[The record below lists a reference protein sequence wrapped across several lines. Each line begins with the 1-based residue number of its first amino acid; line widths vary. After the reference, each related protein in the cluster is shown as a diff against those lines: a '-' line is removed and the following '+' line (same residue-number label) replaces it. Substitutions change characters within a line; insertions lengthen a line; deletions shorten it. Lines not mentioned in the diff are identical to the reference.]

1 MISADQLLLTREA
14 KGLKY
19 TISARF
25 IFGLIFVPVV
35 LVMAKGNFELILN
48 LAIVALIIIM
58 TLYFYQLVRQERKLN
73 LVGYGGVAFD
83 LFTLMILP
91 ISWYDSAGGVVVPA
105 AFLLKTGLPVLSILY
120 MIINSL
126 AMRPA
131 YPAIMTA
138 GSVIIQL
145 SFLPYVLSDSRT
157 VLSSDLSE
165 VLLGPAVS
173 LELFFTLMMFVVV
186 SGLFLTFINYAA
198 RKTVYEAVNLER
210 SNMEIKEEQIQLV
223 MHGKMDALSNLVAG
237 MAHELN
243 NPLGAVQSAVD
254 IISRSVE
261 KITADAK
268 TESTSNEVDQS
279 GNLAKYFKALQESS
293 IVAESGMNRIK
304 DLVDRLKNFV
314 RLDEEEFRNADL
326 HEGIENTLALL
337 QSDIGDNINIERDYA
352 ELPQVYCSPKKLNL
366 VFMSLLTNAVQ
377 AIDGQGLIR
386 IASSYDSDNVIISIS
401 DDGKGIE
408 KEKLESIFEFGFG
421 VGDSRVKM
429 SSGLAVAYNILKS
442 HQGELNV
449 ESKEGEG
456 STFKITLPI
465 DLMSKI
471 KGTE

>member
-1 MISADQLLLTREA
+1 MKSADQLLLSREA

-35 LVMAKGNFELILN
+35 LVMAQSNFELILTIG
-48 LAIVALIIIM
+48 IVALIIIM

-73 LVGYGGVAFD
+73 LVGYGGVTFD

-91 ISWYDSAGGVVVPA
+91 ISWYQSAGGVEVPA
-105 AFLLKTGLPVLSILY
+105 AFLLKTGLPALSILY

-131 YPAIMTA
+131 YPAIMTG

-145 SFLPYVLSDSRT
+145 SFLPYALSDSRT
-157 VLSSDLSE
+157 VLSGDLRE

-173 LELFFTLMMFVVV
+173 LELFFTFMMFIVV

-261 KITADAK
+261 KIKDDTNM
-268 TESTSNEVDQS
+268 ESTSKEVNQS
-279 GNLAKYFKALQESS
+279 ENRAKYFKALKESTS
-293 IVAESGMNRIK
+293 VAEIGMERIK

-314 RLDEEEFRNADL
+314 RLDEEEYRFADL
-326 HEGIENTLALL
+326 HEGIESTLALL
-337 QSDIGDNINIERDYA
+337 LSDIGDNINIETDYA
-352 ELPQVYCSPKKLNL
+352 ELPKIFCSPKKLNL
-366 VFMSLLTNAVQ
+366 VFMSLLTNAIQ
-377 AIDGQGLIR
+377 AIDGQGAIR
-386 IASSYDSDNVIISIS
+386 IVSSYDSDKVIITIS
-401 DDGKGIE
+401 DNGKGIE
-408 KEKLESIFEFGFG
+408 KENLESIFEFGFG

-429 SSGLAVAYNILKS
+429 SSGLAVAYNILKN
-442 HQGELNV
+442 HKGELNV
-449 ESKEGEG
+449 ESKVGEG
-456 STFKITLPI
+456 STFTVFLPI
-465 DLMSKI
+465 SSNK
-471 KGTE
+471 E